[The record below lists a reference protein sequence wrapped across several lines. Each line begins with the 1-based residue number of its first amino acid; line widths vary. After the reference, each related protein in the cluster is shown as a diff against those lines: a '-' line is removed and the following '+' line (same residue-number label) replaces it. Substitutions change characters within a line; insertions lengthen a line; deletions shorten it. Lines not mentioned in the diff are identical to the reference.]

1 MCCITGAL
9 AAAPRALTLVILCA
23 VRAMLTGAEIAFKL
37 RSHGLMS

>member
-23 VRAMLTGAEIAFKL
+23 VRTMLTGTKIALEL